1 MTELAVLPAW
11 RALDDTL
18 LKAHARNDAG
28 ALSKLYARAADLAE
42 TAGEVDRAC
51 FFLTHA
57 WIFALEQG
65 DPDAAQLRARL
76 LAQGRVDPI

>member
-1 MTELAVLPAW
+1 MTDLSVVPAW
-11 RALDDTL
+11 QALDDTL
-18 LKAHARNDAG
+18 LQAHERQDGA
-28 ALSKLYARAADLAE
+28 ALSGLYARAADLAE
-42 TAGEVDRAC
+42 AAGDVDRAC

-65 DPDAAQLRARL
+65 DPSATDLRARL